1 VFLQEIW
8 FEKDYDLLANCLKEN
23 YYIADYDRLSCGAA
37 NEVRIDITESSSTH
51 LIIATLNYSE
61 HLNYKFDQIE
71 SVTFDKYKINSTFK

>member
-1 VFLQEIW
+1 
-8 FEKDYDLLANCLKEN
+8 
-23 YYIADYDRLSCGAA
+23 
-37 NEVRIDITESSSTH
+37 